1 MSSQTNNARDGTN
14 ALQKSS
20 QVPLLL
26 SGRETA
32 RVLSISLRTLARL
45 TAAGS
50 IPCVRIG
57 RRLLFDPRDL
67 TEFIDRR
74 KQGAQCP
81 AGREGGKP

>member
-1 MSSQTNNARDGTN
+1 MNEATTQTLA
-14 ALQKSS
+14 
-20 QVPLLL
+20 PLLL
-26 SGRETA
+26 DARETA
-32 RVLSISLRTLARL
+32 CVLSISPRTLARL

-74 KQGAQCP
+74 KQGAQCA